1 MTMYGTTNM
10 ESPTEKA
17 IAMAQRMEQ
26 LEKWNNDLHEELCKE
41 RERHK
46 HEMDVERAYNMGV
59 KATLEALL
67 GKAVN
72 L

>member
-1 MTMYGTTNM
+1 M

-26 LEKWNNDLHEELCKE
+26 LEECNKGLIKQIQED
-41 RERHK
+41 REKHK
-46 HEMDVERAYNMGV
+46 HQIDLYEAYQNGI
-59 KATLEALL
+59 KHTLEALL
-67 GKAVN
+67 NRSVN